1 MAITFSTP
9 GQYTLGGISAP
20 RTGVA
25 QAFQAGVSANLGR
38 QEARQVMQER
48 EQAMQLRASEEQR
61 RQQQFEAAQRAA
73 AAAAA
78 RAAQIRA
85 AQAEAIKNRPAGLT
99 IPTTTTTAAPPPAGM
114 RLGSMP
120 TPDMLPMVPSGGV
133 QGGTGGNVAG
143 GGGTAALAGGAG
155 ADTLAGPA
163 TVPAGTP
170 ARAKFGGV
178 AFDVYPDGRIVNTL
192 TNTELPMTKEFDAL
206 RSALTQQ
213 VAVAPA
219 RSFMTPES
227 MVARA
232 GMAGTPTGYAAGAA
246 SPVTTDP
253 VQVEV
258 NNAYVRRQIAEVD
271 AAIQSIEGALTAPG
285 SRSNPAATIQ
295 RVNDLRQ
302 QREALVAQLQET
314 VYPPTPRDIFA
325 EEGPGA
331 AGPPPVVLPGAETAE
346 GPMVEAPTQPTAPT
360 APMVEAPTQ
369 PAAPTG
375 LAMTPPA
382 AQEVNAVAAQTDGDI
397 SQFYL
402 RNPASIL
409 QTADNAFQDIQR
421 WEGMVRYYQQVGDL
435 NGVIEAEI
443 GLGQARQAFSDMSG
457 QLALAGIQL
466 DNYGP
471 LQLHLQQ
478 LYPGGTVEVRPYTD
492 GTVEI
497 FVDGDPIRRDSKEDM
512 LKVYATAFNEEYRS
526 RQAQL
531 AEAAAAARSS
541 AYERQLEVAGEI
553 AVENVKQQGRIDLK
567 LLEAELSRLEG
578 AGDVSLTRVDDPTG
592 QDRPIF
598 EYKVQGQPKRYIT
611 FREVL
616 GDGGTPLLQ
625 YDFVPLPGSE

>member
-1 MAITFSTP
+1 MAITYSTP

-38 QEARQVMQER
+38 QEARQVMQAR
-48 EQAMQLRASEEQR
+48 EQQMRIAESEEQR
-61 RQQQFEAAQRAA
+61 RQQAFEAQQAA
-73 AAAAA
+73 ARAAAA
-78 RAAQIRA
+78 RAAQVRQ
-85 AQAEAIKNRPAGLT
+85 AQAEFARNRPVGLT
-99 IPTTTTTAAPPPAGM
+99 LPAVTTTAAPPPAGA

-120 TPDMLPMVPSGGV
+120 TPDALPGVV
-133 QGGTGGNVAG
+133 QGGGGGNVAG
-143 GGGTAALAGGAG
+143 GGGTDVLGMY
-155 ADTLAGPA
+155 PA
-163 TVPAGTP
+163 VSPEGLQNLQPLTP
-170 ARAKFGGV
+170 
-178 AFDVYPDGRIVNTL
+178 
-192 TNTELPMTKEFDAL
+192 
-206 RSALTQQ
+206 
-213 VAVAPA
+213 APA

-227 MVARA
+227 MAVRA
-232 GMAGTPTGYAAGAA
+232 GLSGIPTGYAAGAA

-258 NNAYVRRQIAEVD
+258 NNAYLRRQIAEVD
-271 AAIQSIEGALTAPG
+271 AIIESISGAITAPG
-285 SRSNPAATIQ
+285 SDPAATIQ
-295 RVNDLRQ
+295 RINDLRQ
-302 QREALVAQLQET
+302 QREALVGQLQE
-314 VYPPTPRDIFA
+314 VGYVPTSRDIFA

-331 AGPPPVVLPGAETAE
+331 AGLPPVVLPGAETAE
-346 GPMVEAPTQPTAPT
+346 GPMVEAPAQPTAPT
-360 APMVEAPTQ
+360 APMVEAPAQ

-409 QTADNAFQDIQR
+409 QTADNAYRDIQR
-421 WEGMVRYYQQVGDL
+421 WEGLIRYYQQIGDL
-435 NGVIEAEI
+435 SGVVEAEI

-457 QLALAGIQL
+457 QLALAGVQL

-497 FVDGDPIRRDSKEDM
+497 FVDGDSIRRDSKED
-512 LKVYATAFNEEYRS
+512 LLEVLATAFNDEYRS

-553 AVENVKQQGRIDLK
+553 AVENVQQQGRIDLK

-578 AGDVSLTRVDDPTG
+578 AGDVSLKKVDDPTG